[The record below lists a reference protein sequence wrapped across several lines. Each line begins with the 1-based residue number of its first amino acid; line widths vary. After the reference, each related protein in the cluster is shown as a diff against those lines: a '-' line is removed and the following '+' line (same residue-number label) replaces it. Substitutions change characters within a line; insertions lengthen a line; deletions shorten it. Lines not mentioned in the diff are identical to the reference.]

1 MLVCFFRDR
10 RRSCELHP
18 RRDMRETRVYRW
30 DYPKVFLSKRKC
42 LFPNPKGF
50 RQRTVPMTKVPRS
63 STEIPPSST
72 RKRPFRTPIRPIASQ
87 SLGTQRPSSM
97 PVHPIGWTCTCA
109 SPQRAFRFE
118 LRYLLS
124 PLFAS
129 SWPEE
134 EVQASSSYTTAED
147 RQHVSTSSRPE
158 EEEQASSSSS
168 CTTVEDRQQALT
180 SSRPEGE
187 VQASYSS
194 SSSSRTTAEDN
205 SSLSLSRQN
214 QSVRRR
220 EASIASSYETSSR
233 CNR

>member
-1 MLVCFFRDR
+1 ML
-10 RRSCELHP
+10 
-18 RRDMRETRVYRW
+18 
-30 DYPKVFLSKRKC
+30 K
-42 LFPNPKGF
+42 
-50 RQRTVPMTKVPRS
+50 TKAPRS

-97 PVHPIGWTCTCA
+97 PVHPIGWTCTCV

-118 LRYLLS
+118 SRYLLS
-124 PLFAS
+124 PSFVS

-134 EVQASSSYTTAED
+134 EVQASSSYTRVED
-147 RQHVSTSSRPE
+147 RQQVSTSSRPE
-158 EEEQASSSSS
+158 EEEQASCSSF
-168 CTTVEDRQQALT
+168 CTTVEDRQHALT
-180 SSRPEGE
+180 SSRPEEE
-187 VQASYSS
+187 VQASSS
-194 SSSSRTTAEDN
+194 SSCTTAEDN
-205 SSLSLSRQN
+205 SSLSLSCQN